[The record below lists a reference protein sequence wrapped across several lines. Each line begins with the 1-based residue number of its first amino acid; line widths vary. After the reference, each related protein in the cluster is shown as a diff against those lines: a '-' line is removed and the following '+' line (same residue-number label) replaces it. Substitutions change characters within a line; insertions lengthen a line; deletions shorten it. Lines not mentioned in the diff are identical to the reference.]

1 MFALTHFYCLDGESS
16 SQTIISQLLTDA
28 IQSDDDLD
36 EHEHFLTSR
45 LENFSMY
52 SKTQLNWATRELW
65 FWFFI
70 NAICFIQ

>member
-1 MFALTHFYCLDGESS
+1 MFAFRHFYCLDGESS

-52 SKTQLNWATRELW
+52 SKTQLNWATREL
-65 FWFFI
+65 
-70 NAICFIQ
+70 